1 MSIATQNQS
10 SSQAPS
16 GDAHHFQM
24 VHPPN
29 EQFQRSGIFV
39 ENAATEKSPSPPLE
53 ERVGERRPF
62 LAIVLGSL
70 EAPDRFN
77 GSLRQ

>member
-1 MSIATQNQS
+1 
-10 SSQAPS
+10 
-16 GDAHHFQM
+16 M

-53 ERVGERRPF
+53 ERAGERRPF
-62 LAIVLGSL
+62 ALKSLG
-70 EAPDRFN
+70 
-77 GSLRQ
+77 GS